1 MPIFVGLTGN
11 IGSGKSTVANIL
23 QKEGI
28 PVINSDEIVHKL
40 YKEDQ
45 ELKNFLIE
53 EFGSLE
59 KKEIAKQIFGKEPE
73 KIAKR
78 KLLESKVHP
87 KVEKFLKNWVEKN
100 EEYEIL
106 VNDVPLLFEANLQ
119 KRFKKI
125 IFIAID
131 EDLQFSRIKKRNPE
145 MSIEEIRNRLN
156 SQMPQSEKK
165 ALSDYVI
172 YNNSNL
178 KNLEE
183 EVKKVINLI
192 RNISKI

>member
-1 MPIFVGLTGN
+1 MSIFVGLTGN

-23 QKEGI
+23 QKEGV
-28 PVINSDEIVHKL
+28 PVINSDEVVHKL
-40 YKEDQ
+40 YAEDE
-45 ELKNFLIE
+45 ELKKFLIE

-87 KVEKFLKNWVEKN
+87 KVEEFLQKWVKDN
-100 EEYEIL
+100 SQYEIL

-131 EDLQFSRIKKRNPE
+131 EGLQLSRIRKRNPE
-145 MSIEEIRNRLN
+145 MSIKEIQNRIN
-156 SQMPQSEKK
+156 SQMYQNDKK
-165 ALSDYVI
+165 ALSDYII
-172 YNNSNL
+172 YNNSDL
-178 KNLEE
+178 KTLEK
-183 EVKKVINLI
+183 EVKKVVNSIQ
-192 RNISKI
+192 NISKI

>member
-172 YNNSNL
+172 YNNSDL
-178 KNLEE
+178 KTLEE